1 MRKHNIP
8 ILVLILLIT
17 TTPIVYANS
26 GPTYWRGYP
35 SLEVLS
41 IEENSPI
48 EVENEKLIFDFSKE
62 EYINKGDYSLS
73 GLVTAIYKMKNPTN
87 NQEKVQMAFP
97 FISSLDHFNPEEIA
111 IKSDG
116 NNIPFQIYIGK
127 DIKLKNRKNVETE
140 ENILDF
146 NKILSSINKE
156 VYSPSYYNLD
166 DIGTLYKYDVRAI
179 GEEVK
184 IAIDYTIDYEKTK
197 VISKGF
203 NGGSIKDNTERIMSW
218 VSDKEI
224 LEVFVLGED
233 IELGI
238 NAYIDGE
245 MTQETD
251 NYSYELTTE
260 KVSIR
265 DYLNK
270 EVEAYKEQFVYNDYL
285 AENQIFNLCA
295 MTLDELIEKDVLNLW
310 IDELF
315 SISSL
320 DRIFVLLY
328 EIEFLPESSKDIS
341 VSYLTRGTMDSVETK
356 KPLYSF
362 EYLLNP
368 ASNWANFKDL
378 SIEIKPPTEHPYILD
393 SSLELVRSEDGTYT
407 GEFESLPNEDFS
419 FTLFSKE
426 QITFMDKMER
436 KLYYYLP
443 IILPFI
449 VASIVG
455 FIFKAIYKRLKS
467 QKNK

>member
-41 IEENSPI
+41 IDKNSPI
-48 EVENEKLIFDFSKE
+48 EIENEKLIFDFSKE

-97 FISSLDHFNPEEIA
+97 FISSLDHFKPEEIA

>member
-17 TTPIVYANS
+17 TTSIVYANS

-97 FISSLDHFNPEEIA
+97 FISSLDHFKPEEIA

>member
-41 IEENSPI
+41 IDKNSPI
-48 EVENEKLIFDFSKE
+48 EIENEKLIFDFSKE

-73 GLVTAIYKMKNPTN
+73 GLVTAIYKMKSPIN
-87 NQEKVQMAFP
+87 NKEKVQMAFP
-97 FISSLDHFNPEEIA
+97 FISSLDHFKPEEIA

>member
-17 TTPIVYANS
+17 TTSIVYANS

-41 IEENSPI
+41 IDKNSPI
-48 EVENEKLIFDFSKE
+48 EIENEKLIFDFSKE

-97 FISSLDHFNPEEIA
+97 FISSLDHFKPEEIA

-315 SISSL
+315 LIGGL

>member
-17 TTPIVYANS
+17 TTSIVYANS

-41 IEENSPI
+41 IDKNSPI
-48 EVENEKLIFDFSKE
+48 EIENEKLIFDFSKE

-73 GLVTAIYKMKNPTN
+73 GLVTAIYKMKSPIN
-87 NQEKVQMAFP
+87 NKEKVQMAFP

-315 SISSL
+315 LIGGL

>member
-17 TTPIVYANS
+17 TTSIVYANS

-41 IEENSPI
+41 IDKNSPI
-48 EVENEKLIFDFSKE
+48 EIENEKLIFDFSKE